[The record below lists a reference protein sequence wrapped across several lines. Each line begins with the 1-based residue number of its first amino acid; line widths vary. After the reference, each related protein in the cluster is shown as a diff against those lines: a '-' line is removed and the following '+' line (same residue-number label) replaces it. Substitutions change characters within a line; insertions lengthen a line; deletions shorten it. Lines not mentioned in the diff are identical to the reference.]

1 MNVYI
6 ALLHHPVYNKN
17 KDVVT
22 TCITG
27 MDLHDIARSAVT
39 FGVKKYFV
47 VNPVE
52 AQLGFAK
59 RIIKTWA
66 EEESYVHN
74 WTRAEALSRVI
85 LKKDLEEVIKV
96 VRDEEGTEPLKVVT
110 SARPIGNLSYQELRK
125 KIARD
130 KQALL
135 LLFGTGWGLTEDVIK
150 KADYVL
156 EPIAG
161 SAKDGYNHLSVR
173 SAAAIILDR
182 LLGTN
187 GG

>member
-1 MNVYI
+1 MNIYL

-22 TCITG
+22 TSITG

-74 WTRAEALSRVI
+74 WTRAEALARVV
-85 LKKDLEEVIKV
+85 LQKDLEEVIKV
-96 VRDEEGTEPLKVVT
+96 VRDEEGAEPIKVVT
-110 SARPIGNLSYQELRK
+110 SARPIGNISYQELRK
-125 KIARD
+125 KIEKLGKG
-130 KQALL
+130 KQSLL
-135 LLFGTGWGLTEDVIK
+135 LLFGTGWGLTETVIE

-161 SAKDGYNHLSVR
+161 ARKDGYNHLSVR
-173 SAAAIILDR
+173 SAVAIILDR
-182 LLGTN
+182 LLGI
-187 GG
+187 